1 MKREV
6 LFEGIIHENGDLALV
21 ITYAAIG
28 NWMPV
33 DFWKRLIRIFDDKK
47 RRDKDINREDL
58 VRLEEVVTLL
68 KQGVAHQE
76 RLERASGIGLP
87 YWLQKF
93 RKEEKEE
100 EE

>member
-1 MKREV
+1 MKREA

-21 ITYAAIG
+21 ITYAGIG

-33 DFWKRLIRIFDDKK
+33 DFWKRLIRIFDDKE
-47 RRDKDINREDL
+47 RRDKRINGEDL
-58 VRLEEVVTLL
+58 VRLEEVVALL

-76 RLERASGIGLP
+76 RLEASGIGLP